1 MTICIT
7 GANGQL
13 GKTFRALAPA
23 FPEWTFCF
31 AGRTEADLANWS
43 SVNNWLTACRPEVLI
58 NCAAYT
64 NVNQA
69 ENEPDLAR
77 TINVDAVVQMA
88 EYCKEK
94 AIPLVHYSSDYVYHL
109 QQGIPFREDD
119 ATVPKGIYAKT
130 KLEGEQ
136 RALSVYPATTVIRTS
151 WVYAPYGNNFLKT
164 MLRLGRERDEL
175 KVVADQIGTPTY
187 TFDLAAATMALLK
200 EWRHHHTDLSGIFN
214 YSNEGVSS
222 WYDFAI
228 AIFDLSGINC
238 RVLPI
243 ESHEFPS
250 PVERPPFSVL
260 NKTKIKQAFGLE
272 IPHWRAGVDRCL
284 ALLNE

>member
-13 GKTFRALAPA
+13 GKTFRTLSAA

-31 AGRTEADLANWS
+31 ADRSEADLTNWP
-43 SVNNWLTACRPEVLI
+43 SVSNWLEKCRPAVLI

-64 NVNQA
+64 NVNKA
-69 ENEPDLAR
+69 EEEPDLAR
-77 TINVDAVVQMA
+77 GINVDAVVQMA
-88 EYCKEK
+88 EYCKK
-94 AIPLVHYSSDYVYHL
+94 RAIPLIHYSSDYVYHL
-109 QQGIPFREDD
+109 QQGVPFREDD

-136 RALSVYPATTVIRTS
+136 RALSVYPNTTVIRTS
-151 WVYAPYGNNFLKT
+151 WVYSPYGNNFLKT
-164 MLRLGRERDEL
+164 MLRLGREREKL

-200 EWRHHHTDLSGIFN
+200 EWRYNQVDLGGIFN

-222 WYDFAI
+222 WYDFAV
-228 AIFDLSGINC
+228 AIFEVSEINC

-243 ESHEFPS
+243 ESQEFPS

-272 IPHWRAGVDRCL
+272 IPHWREGVNRCL